1 MVLLSL
7 ITSHNELWNKLNIT
21 AVFTSILGESV
32 ITFTIDELAGL
43 KRKIKFAERDCS
55 LLASAVNST
64 GEYTNIIL

>member
-43 KRKIKFAERDCS
+43 KRKIKFAVRDCS
-55 LLASAVNST
+55 LLASAVNSI